1 MKDTDRQRIERA
13 LEEFD
18 AWRASGM
25 ALKAYVQ
32 LRGEELS
39 HWRAR
44 LSWERRWRQMLN
56 GTYTKDT
63 AGRCAFVQAT
73 PNQTRTTAKPHPL
86 SLPQPALHPA
96 QQTTLRIVINA
107 KVPAWHRL
115 RPSAPQTDAQGQVW
129 RLGVDTCSAR

>member
-18 AWRASGM
+18 AWRASAM

-73 PNQTRTTAKPHPL
+73 PSQSSATAKTQLQSAP
-86 SLPQPALHPA
+86 HPA

-107 KVPAWHRL
+107 KGSALQASVEWPLDGAIASSAWL
-115 RPSAPQTDAQGQVW
+115 REVLS
-129 RLGVDTCSAR
+129 

>member
-18 AWRASGM
+18 AWRASGV

-63 AGRCAFVQAT
+63 QTRCAFVQAT

-86 SLPQPALHPA
+86 SPPQSALPPA
-96 QQTTLRIVINA
+96 QQATNLRIVLTAKGGALQASVEWPLNA
-107 KVPAWHRL
+107 ASASSAWL
-115 RPSAPQTDAQGQVW
+115 REVLS
-129 RLGVDTCSAR
+129 

>member
-13 LEEFD
+13 LGEFD

-63 AGRCAFVQAT
+63 QARCAFVQAI
-73 PNQTRTTAKPHPL
+73 PSQASTTAKNQ
-86 SLPQPALHPA
+86 PQPA
-96 QQTTLRIVINA
+96 QQQANLRIVINA
-107 KVPAWHRL
+107 KDGALQASVEWPLNAIATSSAWL
-115 RPSAPQTDAQGQVW
+115 REVLS
-129 RLGVDTCSAR
+129 

>member
-32 LRGEELS
+32 LRGEELA

-44 LSWERRWRQMLN
+44 LRWGRRWRKMLN
-56 GTYTKDT
+56 GTYTKDSK
-63 AGRCAFVQAT
+63 QI
-73 PNQTRTTAKPHPL
+73 NQQGGEL
-86 SLPQPALHPA
+86 Q
-96 QQTTLRIVINA
+96 
-107 KVPAWHRL
+107 L
-115 RPSAPQTDAQGQVW
+115 RPRARFQTSAGLSPKRGSFSN
-129 RLGVDTCSAR
+129 GGPSIP

>member
-1 MKDTDRQRIERA
+1 MKDTDRLRIERC
-13 LEEFD
+13 LEEFA

-32 LRGEELS
+32 LRGEDLS

-63 AGRCAFVQAT
+63 SERCAFVQAT
-73 PNQTRTTAKPHPL
+73 PSQARTTAKAQ
-86 SLPQPALHPA
+86 PQPAPHSA
-96 QQTTLRIVINA
+96 QQQTNLRIVISA
-107 KVPAWHRL
+107 KSGALQASVEWPLGAAATSSAWL
-115 RPSAPQTDAQGQVW
+115 REVLS
-129 RLGVDTCSAR
+129 

>member
-13 LEEFD
+13 LGEFD
-18 AWRASGM
+18 AWRASGI

-63 AGRCAFVQAT
+63 QARCAFVQAT
-73 PNQTRTTAKPHPL
+73 PSQSSTTAKNQ
-86 SLPQPALHPA
+86 PQPA
-96 QQTTLRIVINA
+96 QQQANLRIVINA
-107 KVPAWHRL
+107 KDGALQASVEWPLNAIATSSAWL
-115 RPSAPQTDAQGQVW
+115 REVLS
-129 RLGVDTCSAR
+129 

>member
-18 AWRASGM
+18 AWRASAM

-63 AGRCAFVQAT
+63 QARSAFVQAT

-86 SLPQPALHPA
+86 SPPQSALHPA

-107 KVPAWHRL
+107 KGGALQASVEWPLDGAIASSAWL
-115 RPSAPQTDAQGQVW
+115 REVLS
-129 RLGVDTCSAR
+129 